1 MLKGG
6 IVGFG
11 RMGLTHFSILN
22 NHPEVNFVAVC
33 DSSNLMRKNI
43 RKFMGLE
50 TFDDYRAMFEA
61 MDLDF
66 VIVATPTVT
75 HAETVACAIDKGVHV
90 FVEKPFAL
98 NTDDGRKIVEAV
110 NQAGL
115 VNQVGYVIRFNDV
128 FREVKKL
135 LNAGA
140 IGELHYFRMEMFA
153 PTVLKEVKSGWRSK
167 KNQGGGCLYDFASHG
182 IDLINFIVGQ
192 PVDVA
197 GSVLQNINSVAVED
211 SVSTTML
218 YDGNLHGNL
227 LVNWC
232 DASYRKPAYK
242 MELYGRRGKIIADL
256 HAYKVYFKE
265 KPLLEGFE
273 QGWNA
278 RYITEFVEPV
288 RYYVRGFEFTRQ
300 LDYFIDSI
308 LNNRKESLCS
318 FADGL
323 AADMVI
329 EKITRDDAGRRR

>member
-33 DSSNLMRKNI
+33 DASNLMRKNI
-43 RKFMGLE
+43 GKFMGLE
-50 TFDDYRAMFEA
+50 TFDDYRTMFDD
-61 MDLDF
+61 MGLDF
-66 VIVATPTVT
+66 VIVATPTAT
-75 HAETVACAIDKGVHV
+75 HAETVASAIDHGLHV

-98 NTDDGRKIVEAV
+98 NSDDGRRLVAAVE
-110 NQAGL
+110 QAGL

-135 LNAGA
+135 LAADA
-140 IGELHYFRMEMFA
+140 IGELYFFRMEMFA

-167 KNQGGGCLYDFASHG
+167 KAQGGGCLYDFASHG
-182 IDLINFIVGQ
+182 VDLINYIVGR
-192 PVDVA
+192 PVAVA
-197 GSVLQNINSVAVED
+197 GSVLQNIYSVAVED
-211 SVSTTML
+211 LVSTTML
-218 YDGNLHGNL
+218 YDDGLQGSL

-232 DASYRKPAYK
+232 DASCRKPAYR
-242 MELYGRRGKIIADL
+242 MELYGKQGKIIADL
-256 HAYKVYFKE
+256 HAYKVHFKGE
-265 KPLLEGFE
+265 PPLDGFE
-273 QGWNA
+273 SGWNA

-300 LDYFIDSI
+300 LDYFIDGI
-308 LNNRKESLCS
+308 LTDRRESLCS

-323 AADMVI
+323 AADEVI
-329 EKITRDDAGRRR
+329 EKITRDAAERSC